1 LSASPSKKEHNTS
14 IGNTSTNAQHEPF
27 ASLDATQDTRQ
38 HQSVLP
44 IPHLSDNPNELLS
57 KLAAIADVIRAGKS
71 IAEATAYS
79 AAPTQ
84 DKNAEKIAVSQM
96 RRQEQEAWTTF
107 KDELWYLPEF
117 DWDSNSLP
125 PPTSARPL
133 KTARRRAEALNRL
146 YQTNRA
152 HEGHIVWIT
161 ENNIALLHL
170 VQAMAR
176 VIGEERNLVGGRGGW
191 SATQFADLQSINR
204 ILSIS
209 GQICQNK
216 SNVLRSEI
224 AEIQRVLGTHRHRLQ
239 ALNSKE
245 AT

>member
-1 LSASPSKKEHNTS
+1 
-14 IGNTSTNAQHEPF
+14 
-27 ASLDATQDTRQ
+27 
-38 HQSVLP
+38 VLP

-71 IAEATAYS
+71 IAKATAYS

-84 DKNAEKIAVSQM
+84 DKNTEKIAVSQM
-96 RRQEQEAWTTF
+96 RLQEQEAWTTF
-107 KDELWYLPEF
+107 KGRLWYLPEL

-161 ENNIALLHL
+161 ENNIVLLYL

-176 VIGEERNLVGGRGGW
+176 VIREERNLVGGRGGW
-191 SATQFADLQSINR
+191 SAT
-204 ILSIS
+204 
-209 GQICQNK
+209 
-216 SNVLRSEI
+216 
-224 AEIQRVLGTHRHRLQ
+224 
-239 ALNSKE
+239 
-245 AT
+245 